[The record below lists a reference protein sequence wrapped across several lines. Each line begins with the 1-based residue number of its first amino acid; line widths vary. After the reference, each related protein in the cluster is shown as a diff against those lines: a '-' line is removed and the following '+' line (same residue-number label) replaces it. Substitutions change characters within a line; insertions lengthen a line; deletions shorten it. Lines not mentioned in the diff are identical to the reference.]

1 MKLSDI
7 TERAKMLAPV
17 IREYVES
24 EIKAKETR
32 LDEKLFANYTEAT
45 DLVRQ
50 VEQSLSEKLEQL
62 VEMAIAKA
70 LDKIELPRD
79 GKDAAQIEVLP
90 GIDES
95 ASYPRGTY
103 ATHKGGLWR
112 SFQTTRGLYGW
123 ECVVNGIADFS
134 LELADDGRFHE
145 ITLELSNGAKETKR
159 YRIPSMIHR
168 GVYAA
173 GQDYEVGDCVT
184 WAGSLWLCRKPTNI
198 KPGDGDYWILA
209 VKRGRDAK

>member
-1 MKLSDI
+1 MLYEVI
-7 TERAKMLAPV
+7 T
-17 IREYVES
+17 YVES

-90 GIDES
+90 
-95 ASYPRGTY
+95 SYN
-103 ATHKGGLWR
+103 
-112 SFQTTRGLYGW
+112 F
-123 ECVVNGIADFS
+123 V
-134 LELADDGRFHE
+134 
-145 ITLELSNGAKETKR
+145 
-159 YRIPSMIHR
+159 
-168 GVYAA
+168 
-173 GQDYEVGDCVT
+173 
-184 WAGSLWLCRKPTNI
+184 
-198 KPGDGDYWILA
+198 
-209 VKRGRDAK
+209 